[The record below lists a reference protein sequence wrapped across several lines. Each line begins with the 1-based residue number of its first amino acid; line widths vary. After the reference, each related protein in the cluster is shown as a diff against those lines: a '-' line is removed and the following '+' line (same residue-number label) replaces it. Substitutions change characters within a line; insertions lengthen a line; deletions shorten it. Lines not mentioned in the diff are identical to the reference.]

1 MKSTINFSYLIFLSV
16 VAALGGF
23 LFGYDTAVISGTIA
37 QVTQLFQLDALQQGW
52 YVGCALVGSIVGVLF
67 AGILSDKLGRKLTMV
82 ISAVLFSTSALGCA
96 LSADFAQLVVYRII
110 GGVGIGVVSIVSPLY
125 ISELAVAQYRGR
137 LVSLYQLAVTVGF
150 LGAYLV
156 NYQLLAWAESGTQL
170 SVDWLNKIFITEVW
184 RGMLG
189 METLPAILFFII
201 IFFIPES
208 PRWLIVRGKELK
220 AVNILEKIYNSI
232 TEAKSQLNET
242 KSVLTSETK
251 SEWSLLMKPGI
262 FKAVIIGVCI
272 AILGQF
278 MGVNAVL
285 YYGPSIFENA
295 GLSGGDSLFYQVLV
309 ELGKIKVYCLHSNI
323 IVEKFYLYRVK
334 LTNTPIMRRIYYLL
348 FLILLGYSFDVKASD
363 TVFIHETQIPVLIER
378 QDNVL
383 FYFRLDAKESKK
395 LDEIILDFSK
405 STNLTDIQ
413 AIKLYYGG
421 TEALQDKDKNR
432 FAPVEYISSHRPGAT
447 LAANPSYSIKCAEV
461 GPSEKVV
468 LRGNYNLFPGVN
480 FFWISLQMK
489 TDASLHTKIVSDLHA
504 VKVDGKE
511 LYCKFI
517 SPKDITH
524 RMAVGVRHAG
534 NDGSASFRIPGLVTT
549 NKGTLLGVYDVRY
562 NSSVDLQE
570 YVDVG
575 LSRSTD
581 GGKSWEKMRL
591 PLSFGEYGGLPKAQN
606 GVGDPS
612 ILVDTQTNTVWVV
625 AAWTHGMGNQRAWWS
640 SHSGMDI
647 NHTAQLVLAK
657 STDDGKT
664 WSKPINITEQVK
676 DPSWYFLL
684 QGPGRGITM
693 SDGTLVFPTQFIDST
708 RVPNAGIMYS
718 KDRGKTWKMHNMART
733 NTTEAQV
740 AEIEPGVLML
750 NMRDNR
756 GGSRAIAIT
765 KDLGKTWTEHPS
777 SRKALQEPVCMAS
790 LIHVDA
796 KDNVLNKD
804 LLLFS
809 NPDTTKGR
817 NHITIKTSLDKG
829 LTWLPE
835 HQIML
840 DEAEGWGYSCLT
852 MIDKETIGI
861 LYESSVAHMTFQ
873 AVKLTDLLGMK

>member
-1 MKSTINFSYLIFLSV
+1 
-16 VAALGGF
+16 
-23 LFGYDTAVISGTIA
+23 
-37 QVTQLFQLDALQQGW
+37 
-52 YVGCALVGSIVGVLF
+52 
-67 AGILSDKLGRKLTMV
+67 
-82 ISAVLFSTSALGCA
+82 
-96 LSADFAQLVVYRII
+96 
-110 GGVGIGVVSIVSPLY
+110 
-125 ISELAVAQYRGR
+125 
-137 LVSLYQLAVTVGF
+137 
-150 LGAYLV
+150 
-156 NYQLLAWAESGTQL
+156 
-170 SVDWLNKIFITEVW
+170 
-184 RGMLG
+184 
-189 METLPAILFFII
+189 
-201 IFFIPES
+201 
-208 PRWLIVRGKELK
+208 
-220 AVNILEKIYNSI
+220 
-232 TEAKSQLNET
+232 
-242 KSVLTSETK
+242 
-251 SEWSLLMKPGI
+251 
-262 FKAVIIGVCI
+262 
-272 AILGQF
+272 
-278 MGVNAVL
+278 
-285 YYGPSIFENA
+285 
-295 GLSGGDSLFYQVLV
+295 
-309 ELGKIKVYCLHSNI
+309 
-323 IVEKFYLYRVK
+323 
-334 LTNTPIMRRIYYLL
+334 MRRIFYLL
-348 FLILLGYSFDVKASD
+348 FLVLLGYSFDVKASD

-383 FYFRLDAKESKK
+383 FYIRLDAKESKI
-395 LDEIILDFSK
+395 LDEVVLDFSK
-405 STNLTDIQ
+405 STNLADVQ

-421 TEALQDKDKNR
+421 TEALQDQNKNR

-489 TDASLHTKIVSDLHA
+489 TDASLHTKIVSDLRA

-511 LYCKFI
+511 LYCKYI

-640 SHSGMDI
+640 SHPGMDI

-817 NHITIKTSLDKG
+817 NHITIKASLDKG

>member
-1 MKSTINFSYLIFLSV
+1 M
-16 VAALGGF
+16 
-23 LFGYDTAVISGTIA
+23 
-37 QVTQLFQLDALQQGW
+37 
-52 YVGCALVGSIVGVLF
+52 
-67 AGILSDKLGRKLTMV
+67 
-82 ISAVLFSTSALGCA
+82 
-96 LSADFAQLVVYRII
+96 
-110 GGVGIGVVSIVSPLY
+110 
-125 ISELAVAQYRGR
+125 
-137 LVSLYQLAVTVGF
+137 
-150 LGAYLV
+150 
-156 NYQLLAWAESGTQL
+156 
-170 SVDWLNKIFITEVW
+170 
-184 RGMLG
+184 
-189 METLPAILFFII
+189 
-201 IFFIPES
+201 
-208 PRWLIVRGKELK
+208 
-220 AVNILEKIYNSI
+220 
-232 TEAKSQLNET
+232 
-242 KSVLTSETK
+242 
-251 SEWSLLMKPGI
+251 
-262 FKAVIIGVCI
+262 
-272 AILGQF
+272 
-278 MGVNAVL
+278 
-285 YYGPSIFENA
+285 
-295 GLSGGDSLFYQVLV
+295 
-309 ELGKIKVYCLHSNI
+309 
-323 IVEKFYLYRVK
+323 VEKFYLYRVK
-334 LTNTPIMRRIYYLL
+334 LTNTPIMRRIFYLL
-348 FLILLGYSFDVKASD
+348 FLVLLGYSFDVKASD

-383 FYFRLDAKESKK
+383 FNIRLDAKESKM
-395 LDEIILDFSK
+395 LDEVVLDFSN
-405 STNLTDIQ
+405 STNLTDVQ

-421 TEALQDKDKNR
+421 TEALQDQNKNR

-489 TDASLHTKIVSDLHA
+489 TDASLHTKIVSDLRA

-511 LYCKFI
+511 LCCKYI

-625 AAWTHGMGNQRAWWS
+625 AAWAHGMGNQRAWWS
-640 SHSGMDI
+640 SHPGMDI

-817 NHITIKTSLDKG
+817 NHITIKASLDKG

>member
-1 MKSTINFSYLIFLSV
+1 
-16 VAALGGF
+16 
-23 LFGYDTAVISGTIA
+23 
-37 QVTQLFQLDALQQGW
+37 
-52 YVGCALVGSIVGVLF
+52 
-67 AGILSDKLGRKLTMV
+67 
-82 ISAVLFSTSALGCA
+82 
-96 LSADFAQLVVYRII
+96 
-110 GGVGIGVVSIVSPLY
+110 
-125 ISELAVAQYRGR
+125 
-137 LVSLYQLAVTVGF
+137 
-150 LGAYLV
+150 
-156 NYQLLAWAESGTQL
+156 
-170 SVDWLNKIFITEVW
+170 
-184 RGMLG
+184 
-189 METLPAILFFII
+189 
-201 IFFIPES
+201 
-208 PRWLIVRGKELK
+208 
-220 AVNILEKIYNSI
+220 
-232 TEAKSQLNET
+232 
-242 KSVLTSETK
+242 
-251 SEWSLLMKPGI
+251 
-262 FKAVIIGVCI
+262 
-272 AILGQF
+272 
-278 MGVNAVL
+278 
-285 YYGPSIFENA
+285 
-295 GLSGGDSLFYQVLV
+295 
-309 ELGKIKVYCLHSNI
+309 
-323 IVEKFYLYRVK
+323 
-334 LTNTPIMRRIYYLL
+334 MRRIFYLL
-348 FLILLGYSFDVKASD
+348 FLVLLGYSFDVKASD

-383 FYFRLDAKESKK
+383 FYIRLDAKESKM
-395 LDEIILDFSK
+395 LDEVVLDFSK
-405 STNLTDIQ
+405 STNLADVQ

-421 TEALQDKDKNR
+421 TEALQDQNKNR

-489 TDASLHTKIVSDLHA
+489 TDASLHTKVVSDLRA
-504 VKVDGKE
+504 VRVDGKE

-562 NSSVDLQE
+562 NSSADLQE

>member
-1 MKSTINFSYLIFLSV
+1 
-16 VAALGGF
+16 
-23 LFGYDTAVISGTIA
+23 
-37 QVTQLFQLDALQQGW
+37 
-52 YVGCALVGSIVGVLF
+52 
-67 AGILSDKLGRKLTMV
+67 
-82 ISAVLFSTSALGCA
+82 
-96 LSADFAQLVVYRII
+96 
-110 GGVGIGVVSIVSPLY
+110 
-125 ISELAVAQYRGR
+125 
-137 LVSLYQLAVTVGF
+137 
-150 LGAYLV
+150 
-156 NYQLLAWAESGTQL
+156 
-170 SVDWLNKIFITEVW
+170 
-184 RGMLG
+184 
-189 METLPAILFFII
+189 
-201 IFFIPES
+201 
-208 PRWLIVRGKELK
+208 
-220 AVNILEKIYNSI
+220 
-232 TEAKSQLNET
+232 
-242 KSVLTSETK
+242 
-251 SEWSLLMKPGI
+251 
-262 FKAVIIGVCI
+262 
-272 AILGQF
+272 
-278 MGVNAVL
+278 
-285 YYGPSIFENA
+285 
-295 GLSGGDSLFYQVLV
+295 
-309 ELGKIKVYCLHSNI
+309 
-323 IVEKFYLYRVK
+323 
-334 LTNTPIMRRIYYLL
+334 MRRIFYLL
-348 FLILLGYSFDVKASD
+348 FLVLLGYSFDVKASD

-383 FYFRLDAKESKK
+383 FYIRLDAKESKI
-395 LDEIILDFSK
+395 LDEVVLDFSK
-405 STNLTDIQ
+405 STNLADVQ

-421 TEALQDKDKNR
+421 TEALQDQNKNR

-489 TDASLHTKIVSDLHA
+489 TDASLHTKIVSDLRA

-591 PLSFGEYGGLPKAQN
+591 PLSFGEYDGLPKAQN

>member
-1 MKSTINFSYLIFLSV
+1 
-16 VAALGGF
+16 
-23 LFGYDTAVISGTIA
+23 
-37 QVTQLFQLDALQQGW
+37 
-52 YVGCALVGSIVGVLF
+52 
-67 AGILSDKLGRKLTMV
+67 
-82 ISAVLFSTSALGCA
+82 
-96 LSADFAQLVVYRII
+96 
-110 GGVGIGVVSIVSPLY
+110 
-125 ISELAVAQYRGR
+125 
-137 LVSLYQLAVTVGF
+137 
-150 LGAYLV
+150 
-156 NYQLLAWAESGTQL
+156 
-170 SVDWLNKIFITEVW
+170 
-184 RGMLG
+184 
-189 METLPAILFFII
+189 
-201 IFFIPES
+201 
-208 PRWLIVRGKELK
+208 
-220 AVNILEKIYNSI
+220 
-232 TEAKSQLNET
+232 
-242 KSVLTSETK
+242 
-251 SEWSLLMKPGI
+251 
-262 FKAVIIGVCI
+262 
-272 AILGQF
+272 
-278 MGVNAVL
+278 
-285 YYGPSIFENA
+285 
-295 GLSGGDSLFYQVLV
+295 
-309 ELGKIKVYCLHSNI
+309 
-323 IVEKFYLYRVK
+323 
-334 LTNTPIMRRIYYLL
+334 MRRIFYLL
-348 FLILLGYSFDVKASD
+348 FLVLLGYSFDVKASD

-383 FYFRLDAKESKK
+383 FYIRLDAKESKM
-395 LDEIILDFSK
+395 LDEVVLDFSK
-405 STNLTDIQ
+405 STNLADVQ

-421 TEALQDKDKNR
+421 TEALQDQNKNR

-468 LRGNYNLFPGVN
+468 LRGNYKLFPGVN

-489 TDASLHTKIVSDLHA
+489 TDASLHTKVVSDLRA
-504 VKVDGKE
+504 VRVDGKE
-511 LYCKFI
+511 LYCKSI
-517 SPKDITH
+517 SSKNITH
-524 RMAVGVRHAG
+524 RMAVGVRHVG

-625 AAWTHGMGNQRAWWS
+625 AAWAHGMGNQRAWWS
-640 SHSGMDI
+640 SHPGMDI